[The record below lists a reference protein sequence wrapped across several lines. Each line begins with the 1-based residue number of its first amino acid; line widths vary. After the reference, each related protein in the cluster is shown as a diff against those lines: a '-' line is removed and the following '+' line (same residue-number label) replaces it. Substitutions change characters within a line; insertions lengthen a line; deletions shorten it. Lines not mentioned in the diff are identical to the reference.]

1 MLPVLSLSNSV
12 TLLFAL
18 LAPFAVGKAVT
29 IELSIYSCVRHSSD
43 ASQNCAKPLTGYRLL
58 MRQNELRPALYHRFH
73 RLLPFLAH
81 PAAHGLWR
89 ALVWGFW
96 LVYFGFVLLVLALRY
111 SILPNIENYRGDIER
126 IASQE
131 LGQPVSIGRIEAS
144 WAGINPDLTLFD
156 VRIADAQGRPAL
168 AFSSVESILSWWS
181 VPTAQLQLRLLRIDE
196 PTLHLRRDAEGRIS
210 VAGIPLSQESSDG
223 AVADWVL
230 AQKRIRIAGA
240 TLVWEDEQRKAPPL
254 VLEDLN
260 FALDNDGRSH
270 RFGLT
275 ALPPSDL
282 ASKIDLRGDFRG
294 SDLDLLESWKGRVY
308 AEIDYA
314 DLAVWRNWVDYP
326 VALPHGRGAV
336 RAWAGF
342 ADGGLNA
349 VTADV
354 SLQDVSL
361 RLSAN
366 LPGIE
371 LDHLVGRLGAKF
383 SDKGFEVNGRRI
395 ELLTRAQPLGKGS
408 AREAIRIAPTDF
420 HVDWQPAAGS
430 KAAGGSA
437 TANSLDL
444 AALASLAEHLPLDV
458 QSRQMLK
465 EYEPRGLVS
474 ELRVAWRGDTA
485 QLQSYSVKARF
496 DDLARNAQGYFPGFS
511 GLSGTVE
518 ANERGG
524 SAIFRSQKPTID
536 LPSILPEPLIALDTF
551 SAQAK
556 WKIGKGS
563 IDAEL
568 SHVEF
573 AGPEAAGT
581 AQGTYHYTGD
591 GPGRIDLTAALSRA
605 DGRAVWRYMPHAV
618 NEPARH
624 WVRDSLISGMASE
637 VNLVLKGDLA
647 HYPFLDKQHG
657 QFLVTLKANDVT
669 LDYGK
674 GWPKITGIDADL
686 RFEGAGMV
694 LDVRRGMMLG
704 AQLAKTRAEI
714 PDFDA
719 PVSMLLLKGR
729 AEGPTAEFLKFIEQS
744 PVGERID
751 HFTEEMQAKGN
762 GYLDLD
768 LVIPLEE
775 ARLGDS
781 KTKGIYHFQAN
792 EVTVDPGLPA
802 LEQVNGTLQF
812 SDKDLRV
819 PEINATLFGGPLK
832 IKGGTQS
839 DGKVLITANGSVSVG
854 QLRKQANLPIFDSL
868 SGTVNYRGEVRVRKR
883 SADLV
888 IDSNL
893 VGLASSLPEPFN
905 KTAAE
910 AMPFSFEK
918 ILLPAVTPPSGAPVQ
933 RDQLSASLGNA
944 MAVQMI
950 RRKQAEGYVA
960 ERGAIAVGRPLQL
973 PERGVL
979 FAVTGK
985 QLDFDFWRQALL
997 AKPSRSASNAAVAQ
1011 PSLISS
1017 IDLKVADV
1025 GVLGHRFHDVDLNAS
1040 ANAAQWQVR
1049 LASREMAGDL
1059 LWDGAGRGKLTARLK
1074 KLLVEP
1080 SAALAQGQLDQ
1091 EVVEEL
1097 PALDIV
1103 ADDFAV
1109 GARRF
1114 GRLELIAHNEGR
1126 VWQLD
1131 KIQLA
1136 NPYGNLSG
1144 KGRWQFGNGNRT
1156 QLDFK
1161 IESSDVGKLLDRL
1174 GSPGAVRAGT
1184 AQLDG
1189 KIGWNG
1195 PPVDLDYATLS
1206 GEMLVEAGKGQFVKL
1221 DPGIG
1226 KLLGLL
1232 SLQSLPRRITLDFRD
1247 VFSDGFAFDSING
1260 KVSMSNGLMRTD
1272 RLQIDGP
1279 AARVVIRGEADLQH
1293 ETQRLE
1299 VNVQPDLGGGA
1310 ALGVALLNP
1319 LAGVATLL
1327 AHKILQ
1333 NPLNQI
1339 FGFDYLVTGKWDDP
1353 KVEKATRTN
1362 LSPSS
1367 VPRLPNLSNP
1377 TGAAN
1382 DTSPQ

>member
-1 MLPVLSLSNSV
+1 
-12 TLLFAL
+12 
-18 LAPFAVGKAVT
+18 
-29 IELSIYSCVRHSSD
+29 
-43 ASQNCAKPLTGYRLL
+43 
-58 MRQNELRPALYHRFH
+58 MRQEELRPALYHRFY

-89 ALVWGFW
+89 ALVWSFW
-96 LVYFGFVLLVLALRY
+96 FLYFGFVLLVLALRY
-111 SILPNIENYRGDIER
+111 SILPNIENYRSDIEQ
-126 IASQE
+126 IASRG
-131 LGQPVSIGRIEAS
+131 LGQAVSIGRIEAS

-156 VRIADAQGRPAL
+156 VRVADVQGRPAL
-168 AFSSVESILSWWS
+168 AFSRVESILSWWS
-181 VPTAQLQLRLLRIDE
+181 VSSAQLQLRLLRIDE
-196 PTLHLRRDAEGRIS
+196 PILHLRRDADGRIS
-210 VAGIPLSQESSDG
+210 VAGIPLSQERSDG

-230 AQKRIRIAGA
+230 AQKRIRINGA

-254 VLEDLN
+254 ILEDLN
-260 FALDNDGRSH
+260 FGLDNDGRSH

-275 ALPPSDL
+275 ALPPPDL

-294 SDLDLLESWKGRVY
+294 SDLAQLESWKGRVY

-314 DLAVWRNWVDYP
+314 DLAVWRNWIDYP

-342 ADGGLNA
+342 ADGSLNA

-371 LDHLVGRLGAKF
+371 LDNLEGRLGAKF
-383 SDKGFEVNGRRI
+383 SEKGFEVNGRQI
-395 ELLTRAQPLGKGS
+395 ELLTKAQPLGKGNS
-408 AREAIRIAPTDF
+408 REAVRIAPTDF
-420 HVDWQPAAGS
+420 HVDWQPASGG
-430 KAAGGSA
+430 KAAGGTA
-437 TANSLDL
+437 TASSLDL
-444 AALASLAEHLPLDV
+444 EALASLADHLPLDA
-458 QSRQMLK
+458 QSRKMLT
-465 EYEPRGLVS
+465 EYDPRGRIS

-485 QLQSYSVKARF
+485 QLQSYSLKARF
-496 DDLARNAQGYFPGFS
+496 DDMGHKAQGYFPGFS

-518 ANERGG
+518 ANEHGG
-524 SAIFRSQKPTID
+524 SAVLRSQKSTID
-536 LPSILPEPLIALDTF
+536 LPSILPESLIALDTLN
-551 SAQAK
+551 AQAK
-556 WKIGKGS
+556 WKITDG
-563 IDAEL
+563 IFDAEL

-573 AGPEAAGT
+573 AGTEAAGT
-581 AQGTYHYTGD
+581 AQGSYHYTGD
-591 GPGRIDLTAALSRA
+591 GPGRIDLTAALARA
-605 DGRAVWRYMPHAV
+605 DARAVWRYMPHAV
-618 NEPARH
+618 NAPARY
-624 WVRDSLISGMASE
+624 WVRDALISGAASD
-637 VNLVLKGDLA
+637 VNLILKGDLA

-657 QFLVTLKANDVT
+657 QFLVTVKANDVT
-669 LDYGK
+669 LDYGT
-674 GWPKITGIDADL
+674 GWPKITGIYADL

-704 AQLAKTRAEI
+704 AQLAQTRAEI
-714 PDFDA
+714 PDFET
-719 PVSMLLLKGR
+719 PLSMLLLKGR

-744 PVGERID
+744 PVGARID

-775 ARLGDS
+775 ARLGES
-781 KTKGIYHFQAN
+781 KTNGTYHFQAN

-802 LEQVNGTLQF
+802 LQQVNGTLQF
-812 SDKDLRV
+812 TEKALRV

-839 DGKVLITANGSVSVG
+839 DGKVLIAANGSVSVA
-854 QLRKQANLPIFDSL
+854 QLRKQFNLPLIDSL
-868 SGTVNYRGEVRVRKR
+868 SGALAYRGEVRVNKR
-883 SADLV
+883 NADLV
-888 IDSNL
+888 IDSSL
-893 VGLASSLPEPFN
+893 VGLGSSLPEPFN
-905 KTAAE
+905 KTVAE
-910 AMPFSFEK
+910 AVPFRFEK
-918 ILLPAVTPPSGAPVQ
+918 TLLPAVMQPSGMPVQ
-933 RDQLSASLGNA
+933 RDQLSATLGSA
-944 MAVQMI
+944 MAVQLI
-950 RRKQAEGYVA
+950 RRKQAEGYVP
-960 ERGAIAVGRPLQL
+960 ERGAIVVGRPLQL

-979 FAVTGK
+979 LAVTAR
-985 QLDFDFWRQALL
+985 QLDLDFWRQALL
-997 AKPSRSASNAAVAQ
+997 QKASRDTGDGAAGQ
-1011 PSLISS
+1011 PSPISGVS
-1017 IDLKVADV
+1017 LKVADV
-1025 GVLGHRFHDVDLNAS
+1025 GLLGRRYHDVDLGAS
-1040 ANAAQWQVR
+1040 LNAAQWQIR
-1049 LASREMAGDL
+1049 LASREVAGDL
-1059 LWDGAGRGKLTARLK
+1059 QWDAAGRGKLTARLK

-1080 SAALAQGQLDQ
+1080 SAPSAPALPGAD
-1091 EVVEEL
+1091 VVEEL
-1097 PALDIV
+1097 PAFDIV

-1114 GRLELIAHNEGR
+1114 GRLELTAHNEGR
-1126 VWQLD
+1126 VWRLD

-1136 NPYGNLSG
+1136 NPFGNLSG
-1144 KGRWQFGNGNRT
+1144 KGRWQFGNSNLT

-1174 GSPGAVRAGT
+1174 GYPGAVRAGT

-1189 KIGWNG
+1189 KIAWNG

-1206 GEMLVEAGKGQFVKL
+1206 GDMVVEAGKGQFVKL
-1221 DPGIG
+1221 EPGIG
-1226 KLLGLL
+1226 KLLGLI

-1260 KVSMSNGLMRTD
+1260 NVTMNNGLMRTD

-1310 ALGVALLNP
+1310 ALGVALVNP

-1353 KVEKATRTN
+1353 KVEKATRSN
-1362 LSPSS
+1362 ILPAPA
-1367 VPRLPNLSNP
+1367 PRLPNLSNP

-1382 DTSPQ
+1382 DAPQQ